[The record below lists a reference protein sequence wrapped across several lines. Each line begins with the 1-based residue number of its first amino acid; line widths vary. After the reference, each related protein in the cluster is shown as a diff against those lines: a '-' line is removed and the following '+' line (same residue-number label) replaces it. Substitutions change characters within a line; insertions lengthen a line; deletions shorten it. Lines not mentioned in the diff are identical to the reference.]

1 MKYILKFLIYFLTF
15 TNGSF
20 IKSNTIVKSKQNNNI
35 KLINLQEINNYKLI
49 DKILDIK
56 IENTK
61 NLGRVIVEKTSSYLP
76 KVDNIGHNVLH
87 ANNEFI
93 SSILNMNTLPDN
105 FKKEIVLFSIRLAQ
119 YGDNLGSHML
129 QLYYDLVDKFL

>member
-20 IKSNTIVKSKQNNNI
+20 IKSNTIVKTNIIVKSKQNNNI

-61 NLGRVIVEKTSSYLP
+61 NLGRLIVEKTSCDS
-76 KVDNIGHNVLH
+76 NTFFT
-87 ANNEFI
+87 NEI
-93 SSILNMNTLPDN
+93 S
-105 FKKEIVLFSIRLAQ
+105 
-119 YGDNLGSHML
+119 
-129 QLYYDLVDKFL
+129 